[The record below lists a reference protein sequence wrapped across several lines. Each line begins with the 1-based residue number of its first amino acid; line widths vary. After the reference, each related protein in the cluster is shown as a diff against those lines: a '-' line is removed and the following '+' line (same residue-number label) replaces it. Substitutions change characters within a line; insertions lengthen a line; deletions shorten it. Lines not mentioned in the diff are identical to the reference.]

1 MFLDDSHCESQTVP
15 KIQEDQTRTIRCE
28 KMLFELRRIR
38 AVPLCTMPSTLL
50 HQEHAPLEKW
60 FAVQGW
66 QPQAFQREVWQACRE
81 GQDGLLQAPTGSG
94 KTYAAMG
101 HVMSQ
106 ACHSGS
112 SSKGLKLLW
121 IAPLRA
127 LSAEIAEAA
136 ARLADGLGLSWEVG
150 LRTGDTSAKA
160 KARQKSSLPDVLITT
175 PESLHILVSQQGGAK
190 RLAEAQMIV
199 VDEWHELLGT
209 KRGVQ
214 TELALSWIRH
224 VSRAKGSRCLV
235 WGISATL
242 ANPQH
247 ALEALI
253 GTRVGA
259 IVRADLAKQIEIQSA
274 MPKAFARLPW
284 AGHIGLQ
291 LMDEVVDIV
300 DEHTS
305 TLIFTNTRRQAE
317 VWYQALLAHKPEW
330 AGMLAMHHG
339 SISKELREWVE
350 DALHDGRLRA
360 VVCTASLD
368 LGVDFRP
375 VDAVVQI
382 GGPKGVSRM
391 IQRAGRCGH
400 RPGELSK
407 AHFVPTHGL
416 ELVEAVALREAIAHG
431 EIEPKTPLVL
441 CWDVLIQ
448 WLCTLAVGDGFTPSE
463 VFQTV
468 ASTFAYRDMTESDWR
483 QCLEI
488 ISSGGP
494 SLRAYTEHRR
504 VEEDSDGLWRMR
516 DRSKAR
522 RHRMSMGAIV
532 SATMVAV
539 HLKGQGLLG
548 HVEESFVASLNEGDA
563 FVFAG
568 QVVKLD
574 SLKGLVAKVRKSKS
588 TTARTPAWMGGRM
601 SLSSELSHRLR
612 LAWDRMSRP
621 DSDWEP
627 ELQRLAPMVQIQ
639 AERSAIP
646 RANQLLVETMQDED
660 GHHLFLY
667 PFEGRKVHEAL
678 ASLLAY
684 RLSLLAPQSFNW
696 ACNDDGLELL
706 SDQPIPWQRIE
717 EADLLDP
724 SHLMADLSAGFNAS
738 ELVRRKFRDV
748 ATIAGL
754 VFQGFPGASVKE
766 RHLLTSTSLLLQVFQ
781 DHDPGNLL
789 LLQAQDEML
798 ADQLE
803 FGRLLRWMQSMPER
817 EVVHCTLDKPSPLAF
832 PLFVDRLRERLSS
845 ESLEDRLKRMA
856 WR

>member
-1 MFLDDSHCESQTVP
+1 MSAEV
-15 KIQEDQTRTIRCE
+15 
-28 KMLFELRRIR
+28 
-38 AVPLCTMPSTLL
+38 STPI
-50 HQEHAPLEKW
+50 HSSLERW
-60 FAVQGW
+60 FGRQGW
-66 QPQAFQREVWQACRE
+66 TAQPFQREVWTACAS
-81 GQDGLLQAPTGSG
+81 GCDGLLQAPTGSG

-101 HVMSQ
+101 HVMAQ
-106 ACHSGS
+106 AAAEGRSTR
-112 SSKGLKLLW
+112 GLKLLW
-121 IAPLRA
+121 VAPLRA
-127 LSAEIAEAA
+127 LSADIADA
-136 ARLADGLGLSWEVG
+136 ARRMAAGLGLDWEVG
-150 LRTGDTSAKA
+150 MRTGDTSAKV
-160 KARQKSSLPDVLITT
+160 KAQQKKALPDVLITT
-175 PESLHILVSQQGGAK
+175 PESLHILIAQKGGAQ
-190 RLAEAQMIV
+190 RLGAARMIV
-199 VDEWHELLGT
+199 VDEWHELLGS

-214 TELALSWIRH
+214 TELAVSWIRR
-224 VSRAKGSRCLV
+224 VGSAQGHAACV

-242 ANPQH
+242 AEPKV
-247 ALEALI
+247 ALNAL
-253 GTRVGA
+253 VGSSHGVL
-259 IVRADLAKQIEIQSA
+259 VRADVRKEIVVESA
-274 MPKAFARLPW
+274 MPQAFARLPW

-291 LMDEVVDIV
+291 LLDEVAEVV
-300 DEHTS
+300 ESHTS

-317 VWYQALLAHKPEW
+317 VWYQALLAHKPDW
-330 AGMLAMHHG
+330 AGLLAMHHG
-339 SISKELREWVE
+339 SISRELREWVE

-431 EIEPKTPLVL
+431 EIEPKTPLIL
-441 CWDVLIQ
+441 SWDVLVQ

-463 VFQTV
+463 VREALAHTY
-468 ASTFAYRDMTESDWR
+468 AYRDMEADDWR

-488 ISSGGP
+488 ISTGGP

-504 VEEDSDGLWRMR
+504 VDEDDDGIWRMR
-516 DRSKAR
+516 DRTKAR

-548 HVEESFVASLNEGDA
+548 HVEETFVASLKEGDP

-568 QVVKLD
+568 HVVTLE
-574 SLKGLVAKVRKSKS
+574 SFKGLVAKVRKSKS

-612 LAWDRMSRP
+612 MAWDRMATP
-621 DSDWEP
+621 DSEWEP

-646 RANQLLVETMQDED
+646 RAHQLLVETLQDDD
-660 GHHLFLY
+660 GHHLFVY

-684 RLSLLAPQSFNW
+684 RLSLLNPQTFNW

-706 SDQPIPWQRIE
+706 SDQPIVWEQVE
-717 EADLLDP
+717 EGNLLDP
-724 SHLMADLSAGFNAS
+724 SHLMDDLSAGFNAS

-754 VFQGFPGASVKE
+754 VFQGYPGATVKE
-766 RHLLTSTSLLLQVFQ
+766 RHLLTSTNLLLQVFQ
-781 DHDPGNLL
+781 DHDPDNLL
-789 LLQAQDEML
+789 LRQAQDEML

-803 FGRLLRWMQSMPER
+803 FGRLLTWLQEMPER
-817 EVVHCTLDKPSPLAF
+817 EVVHCVLDKPSPLAF
-832 PLFVDRLRERLSS
+832 PLFVDRLRERLTS

-856 WR
+856 WT

>member
-1 MFLDDSHCESQTVP
+1 MLQLHLCQAQTVP
-15 KIQEDQTRTIRCE
+15 KIQDDITRTRTRAE
-28 KMLFELRRIR
+28 MLFELS
-38 AVPLCTMPSTLL
+38 ALHDVPLCTMPTQASMSP
-50 HQEHAPLEKW
+50 HEPLERW
-60 FAVQGW
+60 FEQRGW
-66 QPQAFQREVWQACRE
+66 RPQAFQRDVWEACRQ

-101 HVMSQ
+101 HVLSH
-106 ACHSGS
+106 AAATSCT
-112 SSKGLKLLW
+112 SKGVKLIW
-121 IAPLRA
+121 VAPLRA
-127 LSAEIAEAA
+127 LSADIADA
-136 ARLADGLGLSWEVG
+136 ARAMVEGLGLAWEVG
-150 LRTGDTSAKA
+150 TRTGDTSAKE
-160 KARQKSSLPDVLITT
+160 KARQRTSLPDILITT
-175 PESLHILVSQQGGAK
+175 PESLHILVAQKGGAK
-190 RLAEAQMIV
+190 RLSHARMVV
-199 VDEWHELLGT
+199 VDEWHELLGS

-214 TELALSWIRH
+214 VELAVSWIRH
-224 VSRAKGSRCLV
+224 VAAAEGRRTGV
-235 WGISATL
+235 WGVSATL
-242 ANPQH
+242 AAPES
-247 ALEALI
+247 ALEAL
-253 GTRVGA
+253 VGSA
-259 IVRADLAKQIEIQSA
+259 QGVIVKADIHKDIEVEST

-291 LMDEVVDIV
+291 LLDEVADVV
-300 DEHTS
+300 EAHQS
-305 TLIFTNTRRQAE
+305 TLVFTNTRRQAE
-317 VWYQALLAHKPEW
+317 VWYQALLQHKPEW
-330 AGMLAMHHG
+330 AGILAMHHG
-339 SISKELREWVE
+339 SISRELREWVE

-400 RPGELSK
+400 RPGETSK

-431 EIEPKTPLVL
+431 EIEPKTPVIL
-441 CWDVLIQ
+441 CWDVLVQ
-448 WLCTLAVGDGFTPSE
+448 WLCTLAVGDGFEPDE
-463 VFQTV
+463 VHHVLLSTHAFQ
-468 ASTFAYRDMTESDWR
+468 DMEQDDWR
-483 QCLEI
+483 QCLDI
-488 ISSGGP
+488 ISTGGP

-504 VEEDSDGLWRMR
+504 VDVDEDGRWVMR
-516 DRSKAR
+516 NRTKAR

-548 HVEESFVASLNEGDA
+548 HVEETFVASLKEGDS

-568 QVVKLD
+568 HSVALVSFQ
-574 SLKGLVAKVRKSKS
+574 GLVAKVRRSKS

-612 LAWDRMSRP
+612 LAWDRMADP
-621 DSDWEP
+621 TAEWEP

-639 AERSAIP
+639 AERSRIP
-646 RANQLLVETMQDED
+646 RTHQLLVETLEDGD

-678 ASLLAY
+678 AMLLAY
-684 RLSLLAPQSFNW
+684 RLSLLSPQTFNW

-706 SDQPIPWQRIE
+706 SDQPILWERVE
-717 EADLLDP
+717 EANLLDP
-724 SHLMADLSAGFNAS
+724 SHLMDDLSAGFNAS

-754 VFQGFPGASVKE
+754 VFLGFPGATVKE
-766 RHLLTSTSLLLQVFQ
+766 RHLLTSTNLLLQVFQ
-781 DHDPGNLL
+781 DHDPDNLL
-789 LLQAQDEML
+789 LRQAQDEML

-803 FGRLLRWMQSMPER
+803 FGRLLQWLQGMSDR
-817 EVVHCTLDKPSPLAF
+817 EVVHCELEKPSPLAF

-845 ESLEDRLKRMA
+845 ETLEDRLKRMA
-856 WR
+856 WA